1 MSVQQVGHA
10 TVDTP
15 AAVVEDTSLAT
26 SRWCRSQD
34 CRRRATSGPLA
45 IVAIVVAGAIIL
57 VFPLPVALTL
67 AFAANVGVEAGGG
80 GAA

>member
-1 MSVQQVGHA
+1 MLWWTRRLPLWRTHPWPHRDGA
-10 TVDTP
+10 GLKI
-15 AAVVEDTSLAT
+15 VEG
-26 SRWCRSQD
+26 
-34 CRRRATSGPLA
+34 GPHRGAPA
-45 IVAIVVAGAIIL
+45 IVAIVVAGAIVL